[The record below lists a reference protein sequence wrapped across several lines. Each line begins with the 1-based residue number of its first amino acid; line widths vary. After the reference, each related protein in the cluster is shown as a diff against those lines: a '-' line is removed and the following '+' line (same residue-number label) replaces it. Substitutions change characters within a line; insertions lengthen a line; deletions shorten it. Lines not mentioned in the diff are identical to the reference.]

1 MACGAWAQWFEGLPM
16 KHTSVFTNQST
27 FLARAVLAG
36 VGIALMPTYMVLANP
51 EFIPLDLSIQ
61 FPLDLFA
68 SYHRERA
75 QKQAVRTTLNF
86 LRERVFDPKT
96 MPWFAREFAAPDAQ
110 WRELHLQA
118 LARAAVP
125 HPPLAAQ

>member
-75 QKQAVRTTLNF
+75 GLLAGKLQMERMARPRRFSESGPLRRSGNRTCGQKKQSQNQ
-86 LRERVFDPKT
+86 RESNRGKSVT
-96 MPWFAREFAAPDAQ
+96 ATQR
-110 WRELHLQA
+110 
-118 LARAAVP
+118 
-125 HPPLAAQ
+125 